1 MIRRPPRSTLF
12 PYTTLFRSGRD
23 RDALRR
29 ERPQLGRL
37 GVAEIDVAQPLGASR
52 LVMDAAHVDPFHP
65 VAVAG
70 ECGER
75 VDGPGEHDPG
85 QRIRFPFGEPLGRLG
100 RGCEHHLDLRG
111 HAHAVEILLLF
122 ARTQGVVH
130 EHDEADAQRLPPP
143 HDHLAVNQA
152 IVDPVEHD
160 AHAAGVRI
168 ARLPASAARRA
179 ASSGGRSRWNT
190 KSSSIARF
198 TPVTSATSELPLAS
212 LMELVKQDPPG
223 RSTNS
228 TAGWPAIAAVSRAV
242 SAPESQPSLLTETR
256 ASSTPGIAATAD
268 FSACATAACDT
279 ITPRTGSLLV
289 LLAGL

>member
-1 MIRRPPRSTLF
+1 RRACPTRAGRAAARGSRELLERHRPRGRHVL
-12 PYTTLFRSGRD
+12 GRD
-23 RDALRR
+23 LDALRR

-85 QRIRFPFGEPLGRLG
+85 
-100 RGCEHHLDLRG
+100 
-111 HAHAVEILLLF
+111 A
-122 ARTQGVVH
+122 
-130 EHDEADAQRLPPP
+130 
-143 HDHLAVNQA
+143 
-152 IVDPVEHD
+152 
-160 AHAAGVRI
+160 RI

-242 SAPESQPSLLTETR
+242 SAPES
-256 ASSTPGIAATAD
+256 
-268 FSACATAACDT
+268 
-279 ITPRTGSLLV
+279 
-289 LLAGL
+289 